1 MAAQRGRQGS
11 IGMTDLSRGARSPW
25 VVRWTRRSALFVTA
39 LGLLILAL
47 AFGPV
52 FMTAEVLDR
61 LTSLF
66 VYILLAAM
74 WNALAGYG
82 GLVSIGQQAF
92 IGLGGYALIRLSA
105 FGVNVYAAVMIAALL
120 VGLLSIPISQLMLKL
135 GGGEF
140 AIGTWVLSELLLLL
154 VTIDPIVQ
162 GQTGTSLLA
171 INVYTPIVRR
181 ADTYWMAL
189 AFLVVLLSLL
199 FFLLRSRVGASLQAV
214 RDDETAAASIGI
226 NVLRSKQV
234 LFFVSALGCAAGG
247 AVWLASSITYQPAT
261 FFGVQWTAYM
271 LFMVIVGGIGT
282 FEGPIIGAIVFFIA
296 ETWFGATGV
305 VYLIGLGVLA
315 IGFALFF
322 PRGIWGALEER
333 FALRLLP
340 IGYYLRISGIEA
352 RSRTIRTNAGQ
363 AGVSGSACAPGA
375 PAGRSGTNTTP

>member
-1 MAAQRGRQGS
+1 
-11 IGMTDLSRGARSPW
+11 MTEPLHGTRSPRI
-25 VVRWTRRSALFVTA
+25 VRWTGRSALFVTA
-39 LGLLILAL
+39 IGLLVLAL
-47 AFGPV
+47 AFGPL
-52 FMTAEVLDR
+52 FMPAEVLDR

-105 FGVNVYAAVMIAALL
+105 AGVNVYAAVMVAALL

-171 INVYTPIVRR
+171 INAYAPTVRR

-189 AFLVVLLSLL
+189 AFLVVLTSVL

-234 LFFVSALGCAAGG
+234 LFFLSALGCAAGG

-261 FFGVQWTAYM
+261 FFGAQWTAYM

-305 VYLIGLGVLA
+305 IYLIGLGVLA
-315 IGFALFF
+315 IGFALFL

-340 IGYYLRISGIEA
+340 IGYYLRVDTIEVPSGTV
-352 RSRTIRTNAGQ
+352 RPNAGH
-363 AGVSGSACAPGA
+363 AAPGDSA
-375 PAGRSGTNTTP
+375 GERGDPAGRPGSNATS

>member
-171 INVYTPIVRR
+171 INVYTPTVRR

-234 LFFVSALGCAAGG
+234 LFFVSALGCAAH
-247 AVWLASSITYQPAT
+247 
-261 FFGVQWTAYM
+261 
-271 LFMVIVGGIGT
+271 
-282 FEGPIIGAIVFFIA
+282 
-296 ETWFGATGV
+296 
-305 VYLIGLGVLA
+305 
-315 IGFALFF
+315 
-322 PRGIWGALEER
+322 
-333 FALRLLP
+333 
-340 IGYYLRISGIEA
+340 
-352 RSRTIRTNAGQ
+352 
-363 AGVSGSACAPGA
+363 
-375 PAGRSGTNTTP
+375 